1 MKLIIPENIANKARR
16 QAKKWFPLEAYMELI
31 GTISKNNKVITIMD
45 TWIPGDLSEYT
56 SPGQIDINPAWR
68 KESEKYAESIG
79 GIVIGTIHSHPYK
92 FKECLHSPAY
102 RLDPSPSSTDLDNM
116 GNEVMGILVICQN
129 KEGRFTTNLRLYGP
143 IVKLDV
149 RYYK

>member
-1 MKLIIPENIANKARR
+1 VKLIIPQKIADKARR
-16 QAKKWFPLEAYMELI
+16 QAKHWFPQEAYLELI
-31 GTISKNNKVITIMD
+31 GSISKNNKVITIMD
-45 TWIPGDLSEYT
+45 TWIPPDLSEFT

-79 GIVIGTIHSHPYK
+79 GIVIGTIHSHPYN

-102 RLDPSPSSTDLDNM
+102 RLDPSPSSCDLDNM

-129 KEGRFTTNLRLYGP
+129 KEGRFTTNLRIYGP
-143 IVKLDV
+143 ILKLDV

>member
-1 MKLIIPENIANKARR
+1 MKLIVPTKIADKARR
-16 QAKKWFPLEAYMELI
+16 QAKKWFPQEAYLELI

-45 TWIPGDLSEYT
+45 TWIPHDLSEFT

-68 KESEKYAESIG
+68 KESEKYAESVG
-79 GIVIGTIHSHPYK
+79 GIVVGSIHSHPYG
-92 FKECLHSPAY
+92 FEECLSSPAY
-102 RLDPSPSSTDLDNM
+102 RLDPSPSSCDWDNI
-116 GNEVMGILVICQN
+116 GNEIMGILVICQN